1 MAMDGFLDDESV
13 DVGHLSL
20 LTLFLLISAHLRMAT
35 LVLWKLW

>member
-1 MAMDGFLDDESV
+1 MAMDGLLDDESV

-20 LTLFLLISAHLRMAT
+20 LTLFPLISAHLRMAT